1 MLTLSEEHV
10 LLRYCASS
18 LLRICRSLQSPR
30 AVRSTA
36 TAYLWRAYLCW
47 SPLQRDPRAA
57 LLACIYLASKAEEA
71 YVSAAEL
78 SRLSGTSPDA
88 ILRGEVALL
97 AALRYDLAVHGPF
110 RPAAGFL
117 EDDDLAPFLDQV
129 LARETERH
137 EQGRAARGPGEDAGG
152 RGGSDDQSARQPDPH
167 GSERAPP
174 TAASVAAALMRDAE
188 AACDALLLTDAPM
201 LHAPGRLGLAAVRSA
216 FAKRGV
222 RLDGYLEAVVAKAN
236 RTQSAHGDAH
246 RAQENRSQ
254 TSPALSEETAR
265 LAASLA
271 EIDALA
277 AAASRAAAQ
286 DEQTVSAIDAKLRSC
301 REAARAPA
309 GGTGDPARAKEE
321 RKAKERAARRAAA
334 EAAVGVSDL

>member
-1 MLTLSEEHV
+1 MAEEHV

-18 LLRICRSLQSPR
+18 LLRICRSLRSPR
-30 AVRSTA
+30 GVRSTA
-36 TAYLWRAYLCW
+36 TAYLWRAYLTW

-97 AALRYDLAVHGPF
+97 GALRYDLAIHGPF
-110 RPAAGFL
+110 RAASGFL
-117 EDDDLAPFLDQV
+117 EDDDLQPYVDRA
-129 LARETERH
+129 LAAERERQKEP
-137 EQGRAARGPGEDAGG
+137 GRE
-152 RGGSDDQSARQPDPH
+152 
-167 GSERAPP
+167 PP
-174 TAASVAAALMRDAE
+174 SVASVAAALGRDAE

-222 RLDGYLEAVVAKAN
+222 RIDDYLATVVRRA
-236 RTQSAHGDAH
+236 QSAEWKAKDQTKDGRGD
-246 RAQENRSQ
+246 ETNGSG
-254 TSPALSEETAR
+254 ETAD
-265 LAASLA
+265 ASLA
-271 EIDALA
+271 RLLASLSEIDALA
-277 AAASRAAAQ
+277 AAAGQEAAQ
-286 DEQTVSAIDAKLRSC
+286 DEQAVGAIDAKLRAC

-309 GGTGDPARAKEE
+309 GNGGDQARVKEE
-321 RKAKERAARRAAA
+321 RKARERAARRAAA